1 MDLSSNKFDN
11 SIPKNIGNL
20 LKLNYL
26 NMSNKKFGNDN
37 IPIKIHILAHFSQLD
52 LSHNWLKEKI
62 LSQISNLQSIEMLNI
77 FGNNLSGPS
86 ISS

>member
-1 MDLSSNKFDN
+1 MLNGNQISGDIPTDLGSVTNLEHMDLSSNKFNN

-37 IPIKIHILAHFSQLD
+37 IPINIHILAHFP
-52 LSHNWLKEKI
+52 N
-62 LSQISNLQSIEMLNI
+62 
-77 FGNNLSGPS
+77 
-86 ISS
+86 